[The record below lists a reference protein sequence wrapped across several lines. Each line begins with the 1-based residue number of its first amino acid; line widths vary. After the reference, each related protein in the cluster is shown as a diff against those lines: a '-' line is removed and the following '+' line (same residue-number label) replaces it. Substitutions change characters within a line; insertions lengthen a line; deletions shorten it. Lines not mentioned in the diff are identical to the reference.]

1 MAMMM
6 KTLLLLAA
14 LQGGPDE
21 AVGTWSGK
29 LDVAG
34 QKLDLILKVT
44 NRYPGLDTALEQD
57 VVGLVTS
64 LTGGNE
70 RIKVA
75 FGTEGGLF
83 SRDLDIPTVVCGPG
97 FMDQGHKP
105 DEFVSLDQLAS
116 CDAMLAALNARLA
129 AGL

>member
-1 MAMMM
+1 M
-6 KTLLLLAA
+6 
-14 LQGGPDE
+14 
-21 AVGTWSGK
+21 
-29 LDVAG
+29 
-34 QKLDLILKVT
+34 
-44 NRYPGLDTALEQD
+44 
-57 VVGLVTS
+57 VGLVTS

-83 SRDLDIPTVVCGPG
+83 SRDLDMPTVVCGPG

-105 DEFVSLDQLAS
+105 DEFVTLDQFAS
-116 CDAMLAALNARLA
+116 CDAMLAALNTRLE

>member
-1 MAMMM
+1 M
-6 KTLLLLAA
+6 
-14 LQGGPDE
+14 
-21 AVGTWSGK
+21 
-29 LDVAG
+29 
-34 QKLDLILKVT
+34 
-44 NRYPGLDTALEQD
+44 
-57 VVGLVTS
+57 VGLLTS

-70 RIKVA
+70 RIKVT

-116 CDAMLAALNARLA
+116 CEAMLAALNKRLA